1 VTPGPDGEGLLS
13 GLKVIELASAH
24 AAFTGKLLAEMGAA
38 VLVVEPAGGD
48 ETRRWFPK
56 IETACGEVGSLWWE
70 HYATSKRSVVADL
83 RTQEGAELVARLIRA
98 ADIVLDGAPAGGR
111 EGVGLDPRD
120 WCGALPALIWTSV
133 TSFGHADPRSS
144 EPFSDLTI
152 LAEGGPV
159 WSCGYDDH
167 RLPPVRGGGNQ
178 GYQLGCI
185 FAAMATLS
193 AVIERT
199 RSGCGQ
205 HIDVS
210 LVAAAGVSTEAASYS
225 WLVARETVQRQTGR
239 HAMPYVTTETQVQT
253 ADGSWVNTGIAIRGP
268 SAFGAIIDWL
278 GEVGLINEFQDAAV
292 LELGR
297 TGPEITTDRIGAD
310 PLATEVVRAGR
321 DALIF
326 LASRLPGY
334 EFFLGAQR
342 HGLQCGAVL
351 TPDQVVDDPN
361 MVSRGW
367 PTVVDH
373 PRLERPVTYP
383 GPWFRS
389 AVAPWST
396 RPAPS
401 PGEHQ
406 REVVDE
412 LETEPPPDQRHEAQP
427 R

>member
-1 VTPGPDGEGLLS
+1 
-13 GLKVIELASAH
+13 
-24 AAFTGKLLAEMGAA
+24 MGAD
-38 VLVVEPAGGD
+38 VIVVEPAGGD
-48 ETRRWFPK
+48 ETRSWLPRFG
-56 IETACGEVGSLWWE
+56 TAHGDVGSLWWE

-83 RTQEGAELVARLIRA
+83 GTDEGVELVARLIRA
-98 ADIVLDGAPAGGR
+98 ADIVLDGAPPGR
-111 EGVGLDPRD
+111 LEAIGLGPRE
-120 WCGALPALIWTSV
+120 WCDILPALIWTSV
-133 TSFGHADPRSS
+133 TSFGHCDPRSS

-178 GYQLGCI
+178 GYQLGCV
-185 FAAMATLS
+185 FAAMATLA

-199 RSGCGQ
+199 RSGRGQ
-205 HIDVS
+205 HADVS

-239 HAMPYVTTETQVQT
+239 HAMPYVTTETQAQT

-278 GEVGLINEFQDAAV
+278 SETGVLDDFPDAV
-292 LELGR
+292 LLELGR
-297 TGPEITTDRIGAD
+297 TGPDITADLIGTD
-310 PLATEVVRAGR
+310 PVATEIVRAGR
-321 DALIF
+321 DALMF
-326 LASRLPGY
+326 LAARLPGY

-351 TPDQVVDDPN
+351 TPERVVNDPN

-367 PTVVDH
+367 PTVIDH
-373 PRLERPVTYP
+373 PRLQRPITYP

-389 AVAPWST
+389 TVAPWSIH
-396 RPAPS
+396 PAPL

-406 REVVDE
+406 HEVVAE
-412 LETEPPPDQRHEAQP
+412 LDAERPPDQRQEMPP

>member
-1 VTPGPDGEGLLS
+1 MIPRPDGGGLLS
-13 GLKVIELASAH
+13 GLRVIELASAH
-24 AAFTGKLLAEMGAA
+24 AAFTGKLLAEMGAD
-38 VLVVEPAGGD
+38 VIVVEPAGGD

-83 RTQEGAELVARLIRA
+83 RTDEGAELVARLIRA
-98 ADIVLDGAPAGGR
+98 ADIVMDGAPPGR
-111 EGVGLDPRD
+111 LERVGLDPRE

-321 DALIF
+321 DALIY
-326 LASRLPGY
+326 LATRLPGY

-367 PTVVDH
+367 PTLVDH
-373 PRLERPVTYP
+373 PRLDRPITYP

-389 AVAPWST
+389 TVAPWSI
-396 RPAPS
+396 RAAPS

-406 REVVDE
+406 REVVAE
-412 LETEPPPDQRHEAQP
+412 LEADPPPDKRHEASP
-427 R
+427 K